1 MKITKLILG
10 TALLLGLGAAVF
22 AVRKFRVAEGA
33 KEARAVANQRNQE
46 MRAAVADLESKFMAA
61 TKRAEAV
68 ESDNAAL
75 ASAVAA
81 AQVALAKPVAA
92 ALTKTAFAERLKQAL
107 EKSGDPETARRELL
121 WCVDTAAAQPA
132 LVAGGQMIS
141 IIRALMKLSERHPMI
156 LADLRE
162 RFEAGKR
169 RVLQG
174 DDTEPLATMG
184 MIARELKDE
193 QAMVAVLDGLPA
205 GDARR
210 KMVTVYAVE
219 GLIVAKRYDDVLAVQ
234 GYGMMSSSFERIT
247 AGMLAG
253 SASAK
258 MSERAKAAGS
268 RYAVTSAAKNIE
280 VLAGAGDL
288 VNARK
293 LAGQVLAFDGSEAT
307 RALLQKHL
315 ERAGRGDL
323 LAPTVGK

>member
-1 MKITKLILG
+1 
-10 TALLLGLGAAVF
+10 
-22 AVRKFRVAEGA
+22 
-33 KEARAVANQRNQE
+33 
-46 MRAAVADLESKFMAA
+46 
-61 TKRAEAV
+61 
-68 ESDNAAL
+68 
-75 ASAVAA
+75 
-81 AQVALAKPVAA
+81 
-92 ALTKTAFAERLKQAL
+92 
-107 EKSGDPETARRELL
+107 
-121 WCVDTAAAQPA
+121 
-132 LVAGGQMIS
+132 
-141 IIRALMKLSERHPMI
+141 MKLSERHPMI

-288 VNARK
+288 ANARK

-315 ERAGRGDL
+315 
-323 LAPTVGK
+323 